1 MKQNL
6 GRQITVQKQSEKKT
20 FSASNLIQK
29 PQVLLK
35 VGKKWFL
42 NSENE
47 KISSGYKFRYAFDH
61 ERENCNIPC
70 NRDEEHIDYGNFSC
84 GSFNNSIKL
93 LHDYF
98 YFFYGCESDI
108 QIKNLCLE
116 GKVYLLPSIQL

>member
-20 FSASNLIQK
+20 YSASNLIQK

-47 KISSGYKFRYAFDH
+47 KITSGYKFRYAFDH
-61 ERENCNIPC
+61 ERANCNIPY
-70 NRDEEHIDYGNFSC
+70 NRDEDHIDYGNFSY
-84 GSFNNSIKL
+84 GSFNNSITCGWWAALTATKW
-93 LHDYF
+93 
-98 YFFYGCESDI
+98 
-108 QIKNLCLE
+108 N
-116 GKVYLLPSIQL
+116 KVWSALFQNSLPI